1 MAAASRILQLYAM
14 QRGAQAADEAC
25 LDFLENACIESDA
38 IPSAPTPSVLRV
50 LETAKLASIECANI
64 FGGERMANP
73 VPAFVEDVEFG
84 QNHMIGRSGML
95 PMKGL
100 QLDVERMFTEAV
112 QVFPHSMHM
121 MEFSRNAVVAIVLKV
136 AFKAMIEHSRFATFT
151 SFGYRQLQI
160 DCAFLRQMAL
170 HYVKDETM
178 ADGTNGCTNLY
189 NLLND
194 VMLNVGE
201 RCSLRA
207 TLSLGVIDMRT

>member
-1 MAAASRILQLYAM
+1 M
-14 QRGAQAADEAC
+14 
-25 LDFLENACIESDA
+25 ES
-38 IPSAPTPSVLRV
+38 
-50 LETAKLASIECANI
+50 
-64 FGGERMANP
+64 
-73 VPAFVEDVEFG
+73 
-84 QNHMIGRSGML
+84 
-95 PMKGL
+95 
-100 QLDVERMFTEAV
+100 
-112 QVFPHSMHM
+112 
-121 MEFSRNAVVAIVLKV
+121 SRNAVVAIVLKV

-201 RCSLRA
+201 RCS
-207 TLSLGVIDMRT
+207 SKEIVGVHPFPNCGGARLPAP